1 MNEHEEINTGGVELE
16 SAQAQPSLTALIEE
30 DPVKV
35 LISQIR
41 EELKRV
47 FFGQEVV
54 VDQVLATF
62 LAGGHLLLEGKAG
75 VRKNAFGCGS
85 G

>member
-1 MNEHEEINTGGVELE
+1 MNEYEETNTGGIEAEGDQVR
-16 SAQAQPSLTALIEE
+16 PSLAAPIGE

-47 FFGQEVV
+47 FFGQAVV

-62 LAGGHLLLEGKAG
+62 LAGGHLLLEGKPGLGKTHLVVA
-75 VRKNAFGCGS
+75 
-85 G
+85 